1 MGAVQRATT
10 ATVEE
15 KQRVSFWNA
24 GSQSIGGVDAR
35 PIGTGAFNAEVVAR
49 HMGPLIVYGLAY
61 GPHRVVWSRERIS
74 QFAEPFLRVR
84 FQRTGSSIL
93 EFGGQQICTR
103 AGEWSVVDG
112 SRSHSIVNE
121 EDASTLSLQI
131 PRSQLSEREFETARR
146 MGGPFPTAGGV
157 SHLLYECLRLAIEE
171 LDEARDAAD
180 QAIGESMCD
189 MFRIIIKEHDH
200 ARARTTM
207 RETAESRIRAYIAR
221 RLTDADLSVDKI
233 AAAMKCSRR
242 YVHKLFEGGET
253 VSQYI
258 WSQRLE
264 RCREQLEDPAA
275 GAKTLTELAF
285 EFGFRSSAHFSRAF
299 RARFGATPSDFR
311 ARSGKLAMH
320 GG

>member
-10 ATVEE
+10 AAVDE

-24 GSQSIGGVDAR
+24 GSKTIGGVEAR
-35 PIGTGAFNAEVVAR
+35 PLGKGAFKAEAVAR
-49 HMGPLIVYGLAY
+49 RMGPLIVYGLAY
-61 GPHRVVWSRERIS
+61 GPHRAVWSRELIN
-74 QFAEPFLRVR
+74 QAAEPFLRVR
-84 FQRTGSSIL
+84 FQRTGSSTL
-93 EFGGQQICTR
+93 EFGDRRICTR

-112 SRSHSIVNE
+112 SRAHSMVNE
-121 EDASTLSLQI
+121 EDASTVSLQI
-131 PRSQLSEREFETARR
+131 PRSQLSEREFETGRR
-146 MGGPFPTAGGV
+146 MGGPYPTAGGV
-157 SHLLYECLRLAIEE
+157 SHLLYECLRLAIED
-171 LDEARDAAD
+171 LDDARDAAD
-180 QAIGESMCD
+180 QALGESMCD
-189 MFRIIIKEHDH
+189 MFRIILKEHDH
-200 ARARTTM
+200 ARARTSM
-207 RETAESRIRAYIAR
+207 RETAETRIRAYIAR

-264 RCREQLEDPAA
+264 RCREQLENPSA

-299 RARFGATPSDFR
+299 RAKFGQTPSDFR